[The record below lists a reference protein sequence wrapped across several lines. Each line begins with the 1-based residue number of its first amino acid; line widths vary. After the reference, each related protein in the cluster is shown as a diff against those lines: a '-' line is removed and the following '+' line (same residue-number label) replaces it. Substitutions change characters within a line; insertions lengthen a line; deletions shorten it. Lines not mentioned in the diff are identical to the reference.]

1 VGGVVFDNM
10 KLKISDAHGI
20 GADMDDAWLQHC
32 EKVTV

>member
-1 VGGVVFDNM
+1 M